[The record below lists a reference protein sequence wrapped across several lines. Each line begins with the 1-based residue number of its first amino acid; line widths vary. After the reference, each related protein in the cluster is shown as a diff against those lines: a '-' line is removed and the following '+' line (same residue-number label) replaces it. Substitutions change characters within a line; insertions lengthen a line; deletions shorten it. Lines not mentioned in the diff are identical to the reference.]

1 MSFLLMVKEYVK
13 THRDFLLSCIRKIG
27 LIVLIILS
35 CLFIYDKLFASHEIE
50 SKPSKVINA
59 DGTIN
64 TNKHYQE
71 ATKVQT
77 NTIERTTIQYVPKE
91 NPFDADLELDNSN
104 KKVFVK
110 VNGQQHEIENNV
122 TETQKF
128 ENGKLVVTQKEE
140 SIISIAA
147 PKPAKFSVSYYYG
160 GGNNQG
166 VGLHY
171 NVSKHLTADALY
183 INHKAYAGI
192 TVPIGNMDS
201 SSKKQDVSNNKKK
214 EGK

>member
-1 MSFLLMVKEYVK
+1 MGFLLTVKNFLQENWRFIVK
-13 THRDFLLSCIRKIG
+13 CLRWLVLLI
-27 LIVLIILS
+27 LIVLSVLYV
-35 CLFIYDKLFASHEIE
+35 LDKFNSRNEVDT
-50 SKPSKVINA
+50 KPSKVINA

-77 NTIERTTIQYVPKE
+77 NTIERTSFVYIPKE
-91 NPFDADLELDNSN
+91 TPQDADVEFNNAD

-140 SIISIAA
+140 SVISIAA
-147 PKPAKFSVSYYYG
+147 PKPAKTSLSFYYG
-160 GGNNQG
+160 GGNS
-166 VGLHY
+166 Y
-171 NVSKHLTADALY
+171 
-183 INHKAYAGI
+183 
-192 TVPIGNMDS
+192 
-201 SSKKQDVSNNKKK
+201 
-214 EGK
+214 

>member
-1 MSFLLMVKEYVK
+1 MGFLLIVKNFLQENWRFIVK
-13 THRDFLLSCIRKIG
+13 CLRWLVLLI
-27 LIVLIILS
+27 LIVLSVLYV
-35 CLFIYDKLFASHEIE
+35 LDKFNSRNEVDT
-50 SKPSKVINA
+50 KPSKVINA

-77 NTIERTTIQYVPKE
+77 NTIERTSFVYIPKE
-91 NPFDADLELDNSN
+91 TPQDADVEFNNAD

-140 SIISIAA
+140 SVISIAA
-147 PKPAKFSVSYYYG
+147 PKPAKTSLSFYYG
-160 GGNNQG
+160 GGNSYG
-166 VGLHY
+166 VGVNY
-171 NVSKHLTADALY
+171 NISKHVTLNGLY
-183 INHKAYAGI
+183 VNHKAYAGV
-192 TVPIGNMDS
+192 TVPIGNMNS
-201 SSKKQDVSNNKKK
+201 SSKKQDISK
-214 EGK
+214 

>member
-1 MSFLLMVKEYVK
+1 MGFLLTVKNFLQENWRFIVK
-13 THRDFLLSCIRKIG
+13 CLRWLVLLI
-27 LIVLIILS
+27 LIVLSVLYV
-35 CLFIYDKLFASHEIE
+35 LDKFNSRNEVDT
-50 SKPSKVINA
+50 KPSKVINA

-77 NTIERTTIQYVPKE
+77 NTIERTSFVYIPKE
-91 NPFDADLELDNSN
+91 TPQDADVEFNNADR
-104 KKVFVK
+104 KVFVK

-140 SIISIAA
+140 SVISIAA
-147 PKPAKFSVSYYYG
+147 PKPAKTSLSFYYG
-160 GGNNQG
+160 GGNNYG
-166 VGLHY
+166 VGVNY
-171 NVSKHLTADALY
+171 NISKHVTLNGLY
-183 INHKAYAGI
+183 VNHKAYAGV

-201 SSKKQDVSNNKKK
+201 SSKKQDISKQEK
-214 EGK
+214 EVK

>member
-1 MSFLLMVKEYVK
+1 MGFLLAVKNFLQENWRFIVK
-13 THRDFLLSCIRKIG
+13 CLRWLVLCI
-27 LIVLIILS
+27 LIILS
-35 CLFIYDKLFASHEIE
+35 VLYVLDKFSPRNEVDT
-50 SKPSKVINA
+50 KPSKVINA

-77 NTIERTTIQYVPKE
+77 NTIERTSFVYIPKE
-91 NPFDADLELDNSN
+91 TPQDADVEFNNAD

-110 VNGQQHEIENNV
+110 VNGQQHKIENNV

-140 SIISIAA
+140 SVISIAA
-147 PKPAKFSVSYYYG
+147 PKPAKTSLSFYYG
-160 GGNNQG
+160 GGNSYG
-166 VGLHY
+166 VGVNY
-171 NVSKHLTADALY
+171 NISKHVTLNGLY
-183 INHKAYAGI
+183 VDHKAYAGV

-201 SSKKQDVSNNKKK
+201 SSKKQDISK
-214 EGK
+214 EKEVK

>member
-1 MSFLLMVKEYVK
+1 MGFLLTVKN
-13 THRDFLLSCIRKIG
+13 FLQENWRLLVNCLRWLILLI
-27 LIVLIILS
+27 LIVLSVLYV
-35 CLFIYDKLFASHEIE
+35 LDKFSPRNEVDT
-50 SKPSKVINA
+50 KPSKVINA
-59 DGTIN
+59 DGTVN

-77 NTIERTTIQYVPKE
+77 NTIEKTSFVYIPKE
-91 NPFDADLELDNSN
+91 TSQDADVEFNNAD

-140 SIISIAA
+140 SVISIAA
-147 PKPAKFSVSYYYG
+147 PKPAKTSLSFYYG
-160 GGNNQG
+160 GGNNYG
-166 VGLHY
+166 VGVNY
-171 NVSKHLTADALY
+171 NISKHLTADALY
-183 INHKAYAGI
+183 INHKAYAGV

-201 SSKKQDVSNNKKK
+201 SSKKQDVSSNKKK

>member
-1 MSFLLMVKEYVK
+1 MGFLLIVKNFLQENWRFIVK
-13 THRDFLLSCIRKIG
+13 CLRWLVLLI
-27 LIVLIILS
+27 LIVLSVLYV
-35 CLFIYDKLFASHEIE
+35 LDKFNSRNEVDT
-50 SKPSKVINA
+50 KPSKVINA

-64 TNKHYQE
+64 TNNHYQE

-77 NTIERTTIQYVPKE
+77 NTIERTSFVYIPKE
-91 NPFDADLELDNSN
+91 TPQDADVEFNNAD

-140 SIISIAA
+140 SVISIAA
-147 PKPAKFSVSYYYG
+147 PKPAKTSLSFYYG
-160 GGNNQG
+160 GGNSYG
-166 VGLHY
+166 VGVNY
-171 NVSKHLTADALY
+171 NISKHVTLNGLY
-183 INHKAYAGI
+183 VDHKAYAGV

-201 SSKKQDVSNNKKK
+201 SSKKQDISKQEK
-214 EGK
+214 EVK

>member
-1 MSFLLMVKEYVK
+1 MGFLLIVKNFLQENWRFIVK
-13 THRDFLLSCIRKIG
+13 CLRWLVLLI
-27 LIVLIILS
+27 LIVLSVLYV
-35 CLFIYDKLFASHEIE
+35 LDKFNSRNEVDT
-50 SKPSKVINA
+50 KPSKVINA

-77 NTIERTTIQYVPKE
+77 NTIEKTSFVYIPKE
-91 NPFDADLELDNSN
+91 TPQDADVEFNNAD

-140 SIISIAA
+140 SVISIAA
-147 PKPAKFSVSYYYG
+147 PKPAKTSLSFYYG
-160 GGNNQG
+160 GGNSYG
-166 VGLHY
+166 VGVNY
-171 NVSKHLTADALY
+171 NISKHVTLNGLY
-183 INHKAYAGI
+183 VDHKAYAGV

-201 SSKKQDVSNNKKK
+201 SSKKQDVSKQEKDVK
-214 EGK
+214 

>member
-1 MSFLLMVKEYVK
+1 MGFLLIVKNFLQENWRFIVK
-13 THRDFLLSCIRKIG
+13 CLRWLVLLI
-27 LIVLIILS
+27 LIVLSVLYV
-35 CLFIYDKLFASHEIE
+35 LDKFNSRNEVDT
-50 SKPSKVINA
+50 KPSKVINA

-77 NTIERTTIQYVPKE
+77 NTIERTSFVYIPKE
-91 NPFDADLELDNSN
+91 TPQDADVEFNNAD

-140 SIISIAA
+140 SVISIAA
-147 PKPAKFSVSYYYG
+147 PKPAKTSLSFYYG
-160 GGNNQG
+160 GGNSYG
-166 VGLHY
+166 VGVNY
-171 NVSKHLTADALY
+171 NISKHVTLNGLY
-183 INHKAYAGI
+183 VDHKAYAGV

-201 SSKKQDVSNNKKK
+201 SSKKQDISKQEK
-214 EGK
+214 EVK

>member
-1 MSFLLMVKEYVK
+1 MGFLLTVKN
-13 THRDFLLSCIRKIG
+13 FLQENWRLLVNCLRWLILFV
-27 LIVLIILS
+27 LIVLSFLYV
-35 CLFIYDKLFASHEIE
+35 LDKFNSRNEIDT
-50 SKPSKVINA
+50 KPSKVINA
-59 DGTIN
+59 DGTVN

-77 NTIERTTIQYVPKE
+77 NTIEKTSFVYIPKE
-91 NPFDADLELDNSN
+91 TPRDADVEFNNAD

-140 SIISIAA
+140 SVISIAA
-147 PKPAKFSVSYYYG
+147 PKPAKTSLSFYYG
-160 GGNNQG
+160 GGNNYG
-166 VGLHY
+166 VGVNY
-171 NVSKHLTADALY
+171 NISKHVTLNGLY
-183 INHKAYAGI
+183 VNHKAYVGV

-201 SSKKQDVSNNKKK
+201 SSKKQDVSKQEKDVK
-214 EGK
+214 

>member
-1 MSFLLMVKEYVK
+1 MGFLLIVKNFLQENWRFIVK
-13 THRDFLLSCIRKIG
+13 CLRWLVLLI
-27 LIVLIILS
+27 LIVLSVLYV
-35 CLFIYDKLFASHEIE
+35 LDKFNSRNEVDT
-50 SKPSKVINA
+50 KPSKVINA

-77 NTIERTTIQYVPKE
+77 NTIERTSFVYIPKE
-91 NPFDADLELDNSN
+91 TPQDADVEFNNAD

-140 SIISIAA
+140 SVISIAA
-147 PKPAKFSVSYYYG
+147 PKPAKTSLSFYYG
-160 GGNNQG
+160 GGNNYG
-166 VGLHY
+166 VGVNY
-171 NVSKHLTADALY
+171 NISKHVTLNGLY
-183 INHKAYAGI
+183 VNHKAYAGV

-201 SSKKQDVSNNKKK
+201 SSKKQDISKQEK
-214 EGK
+214 EVK

>member
-1 MSFLLMVKEYVK
+1 MGFLLIVKNFLQENWRFIVK
-13 THRDFLLSCIRKIG
+13 CLRWLVLCI
-27 LIVLIILS
+27 LIVLSVLYV
-35 CLFIYDKLFASHEIE
+35 LDKLNSRNEIDT
-50 SKPSKVINA
+50 KPSKVINA

-77 NTIERTTIQYVPKE
+77 NTIERTSFVYIPKE
-91 NPFDADLELDNSN
+91 TPQDADVEFNNAD

-140 SIISIAA
+140 SVISIAA
-147 PKPAKFSVSYYYG
+147 PKPAKTSLSFYYG
-160 GGNNQG
+160 GSNKYG
-166 VGLHY
+166 VGVNY
-171 NVSKHLTADALY
+171 NISKHVTLNGLY
-183 INHKAYAGI
+183 VDHKAYAGV

-201 SSKKQDVSNNKKK
+201 SSKKQDISKQEK
-214 EGK
+214 EVK